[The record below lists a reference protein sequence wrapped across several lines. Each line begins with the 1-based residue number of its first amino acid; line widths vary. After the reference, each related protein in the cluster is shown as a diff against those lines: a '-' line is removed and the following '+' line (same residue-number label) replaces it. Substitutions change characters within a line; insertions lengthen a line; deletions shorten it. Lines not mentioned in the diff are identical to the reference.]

1 MGIVAIA
8 TRETA
13 TGSASVVDT
22 IPSTVPLGG
31 HGGGLLTAV
40 ALIFLLAYLDL
51 YIASEDENL
60 LLRRLLEAAILPLL
74 LTFAGIVL
82 FESLTIV

>member
-1 MGIVAIA
+1 MGLVAIA
-8 TRETA
+8 TQETA
-13 TGSASVVDT
+13 DASASVVDA
-22 IPSTVPLGG
+22 IPSTVPLGD

-40 ALIFLLAYLDL
+40 SLIFLLAYLDL
-51 YIASEDENL
+51 YVASEDENL
-60 LLRRLLEAAILPLL
+60 LLRRLLQAAILPLL